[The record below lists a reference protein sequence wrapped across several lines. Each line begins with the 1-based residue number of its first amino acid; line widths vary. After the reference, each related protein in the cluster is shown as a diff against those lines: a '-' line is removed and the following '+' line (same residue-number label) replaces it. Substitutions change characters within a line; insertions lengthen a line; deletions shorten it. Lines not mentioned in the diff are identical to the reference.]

1 MKKTFMRIML
11 PIIAVVLLVVCAF
24 GFAACNDDDDIDLT
38 KFEKTV
44 RFNFADDTSILGIP
58 WSIIAPLAL
67 DTSECYVTFSPDGKI
82 HGQLRTSASAIELLT
97 GPMPNLGG
105 EVQIPDEEA
114 QSGSIIDMIG
124 GMDLNGAVETYLAPM
139 FPGFTLTD
147 LENSLAMLKKSVGAS
162 LVGFDF
168 TNEKISALR
177 DYIEETG
184 KTPAKMKDYIP
195 EDFVLGIDFDNT
207 FQIKKVTG
215 ADGKQ
220 YHAIYISEIA
230 SRDDTQP
237 FAVMTLG
244 LNNSGK
250 RTIKMDIFF
259 IQFSLSLVEA

>member
-1 MKKTFMRIML
+1 MKKTFLRIML
-11 PIIAVVLLVVCAF
+11 PIITVVLLVVCAF
-24 GFAACNDDDDIDLT
+24 GFAACNDDDIDLS

-44 RFNFADDTSILGIP
+44 RFNFADDTSIMGIP

-67 DTSECYVTFSPDGKI
+67 NTSECYVTFSPDGKI
-82 HGQLRTSASAIELLT
+82 HGQLRTSAAALELLT

-105 EVQIPDEEA
+105 EEQKPDEEA
-114 QSGSIIDMIG
+114 QGSIIDMIG
-124 GMDLNGAVETYLAPM
+124 GMDLSGAVETYLAPM

-147 LENSLAMLKKSVGAS
+147 LENSLGMLKESVGAS
-162 LVGFDF
+162 FFGFDF

-184 KTPAKMKDYIP
+184 KTPAKMLDYIP

-207 FQIKKVTG
+207 FEIKKVTG

-220 YHAIYISEIA
+220 YHAIYISELA

-244 LNNSGK
+244 LNSNGK